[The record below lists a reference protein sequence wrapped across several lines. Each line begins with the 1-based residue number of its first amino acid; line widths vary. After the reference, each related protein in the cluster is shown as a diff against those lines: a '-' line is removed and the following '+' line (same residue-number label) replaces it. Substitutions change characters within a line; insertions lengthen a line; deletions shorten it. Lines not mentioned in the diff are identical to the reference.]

1 MKIYR
6 ASGKPV
12 RPADHDQY
20 MFCIKQVLDKADE
33 AFGKCC
39 AANAE
44 EYSIFVEDKHRDLTA
59 KYPIYLKHEF
69 PSSQKEM
76 IKQMEYYGAPICY
89 CLEDGKLV
97 AYVMDV

>member
-12 RPADHDQY
+12 RPEDHDQY
-20 MFCIKQVLDKADE
+20 LFCIKQVLDKADE
-33 AFGKCC
+33 SFGKCC
-39 AANAE
+39 PANAE
-44 EYSIFVEDKHRDLTA
+44 EYAIFVEDKHRDLTA
-59 KYPIYLKHEF
+59 QFPIYLKHEF
-69 PSSQKEM
+69 PGSQKEM
-76 IKQMEYYGAPICY
+76 MRHMEYYGAPICY